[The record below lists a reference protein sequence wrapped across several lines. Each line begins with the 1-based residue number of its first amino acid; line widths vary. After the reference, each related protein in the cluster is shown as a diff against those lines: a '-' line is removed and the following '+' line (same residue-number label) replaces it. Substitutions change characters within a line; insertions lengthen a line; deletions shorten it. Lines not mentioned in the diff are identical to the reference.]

1 MPDLKKFAQALDRHV
16 RPHSFPITVR
26 MVKDSEPLPERV
38 KRPAQDLG
46 FQTAL
51 CQGFSIARRYG
62 WPLAIGVEDLSCP
75 GAKMAFGFAPLLDFY
90 LEGHMSAGM
99 YTETPE
105 AGAVSE
111 AAVDKFPA
119 GAYRYL
125 LTAPLHRT
133 AFEPHVVVLYGTPAQ
148 VMRLV
153 TAALW
158 KRGGHITSSFSGRID
173 CADSVIT
180 TMQTGEPQVI
190 LPCYGDRL
198 FGQAEEHEM
207 AFAMPVARLD
217 EIVEGLEGTHK
228 GGIRYPIPSFLRYQ
242 AEWPPTYEEL
252 NRRIEQALGQ
262 QPGRG

>member
-1 MPDLKKFAQALDRHV
+1 MPDLKKFAEALDRHV
-16 RPHSFPITVR
+16 RPHTFPIAIR
-26 MVKDSEPLPERV
+26 MVKDGEPLPERV
-38 KRPAQDLG
+38 KRPVQDLG
-46 FQTAL
+46 FQTAI

-62 WPLAIGVEDLSCP
+62 WPLAIGAEDVSCP
-75 GAKMAFGFAPLLDFY
+75 GAKEAFGFAPLVDFY
-90 LEGHMSAGM
+90 VQGYMCAGM

-105 AGAVSE
+105 AGAVTE
-111 AAVDKFPA
+111 AAVDKFPE

-125 LTAPLHRT
+125 LVAPLHRT

-158 KRGGHITSSFSGRID
+158 KHGGRITSSFSGRID

-180 TMQTGEPQVI
+180 TMRTDQPQVI
-190 LPCYGDRL
+190 LPCYGDRI

-207 AFAMPVARLD
+207 AFAVPASWFD

-228 GGIRYPIPSFLRYQ
+228 GGIRYPIPSFLRYEAQ
-242 AEWPPTYEEL
+242 WPPTYEEL
-252 NRRIEQALGQ
+252 NRRLAEALGEDK
-262 QPGRG
+262 